1 MIKKTLIASSV
12 ALLSGC
18 AYIPDKFSPDYSVMD
33 NETVPDEVS
42 RSSLDSDRNLPSIE
56 YRKAGSDEYFK
67 ISRMDDND
75 PIPDVDVMWFSVNNA
90 SVYDT
95 LRILLLDVGI
105 NLSMSHE
112 TANKTGMYMT
122 HGKGSLPHL
131 VEQIADASDLFYRHK
146 NNTLSFRNKESFV
159 FKIPPMLDEETREGV
174 KLTLES
180 LGAQGVSIDS
190 RFNAVTFEA
199 TRNKLKA
206 IEDYLK
212 NVSKSGSVIIYD
224 TWIWEVSLNESN
236 RAGVK
241 WEDFSYM
248 KGNTAIDISGGG
260 DIGDLDSATDLIGGI
275 AHATENFSLNML
287 VSFLKKHGSLSTLSH
302 PKISLMSGS
311 NAKLEVGE
319 EVKYVSELTSTVS
332 TTGDTTQ
339 SSAETETL
347 STGLKLNIR
356 GAFESESVYSKIGLE
371 ISDLLR
377 FNEFTASGT
386 VLSLPHTMIRKVET
400 DTRMEPGEYFILGG
414 VNMSRKQNDDT
425 GTPSLF
431 GKAGIGMPL
440 SKADSMEK
448 SELVIVMR
456 PRVIVFDES
465 PEQKR
470 AEQAVKARAS
480 STDKT
485 TTPKETDA

>member
-1 MIKKTLIASSV
+1 MMKKTLIASSV

-18 AYIPDKFSPDYSVMD
+18 AYIPDKFEPDYSVM
-33 NETVPDEVS
+33 NDEVAPS
-42 RSSLDSDRNLPSIE
+42 EVNQSGLDNARDLPSIE

-67 ISRMDDND
+67 ISRREENE
-75 PIPDVDVMWFSVNNA
+75 PVPDVDVMWFSVNNA

-95 LRILLLDVGI
+95 LRILLLDLGI

-131 VEQIADASDLFYRHK
+131 VEQIADASDLFYRYK
-146 NNTLSFRNKESFV
+146 NNTLSFRNTESFV
-159 FKIPPMLDEETREGV
+159 FKIPPMLDEETRNGV
-174 KLTLES
+174 QLTLES
-180 LGAQGVSIDS
+180 LGARGVSIDS
-190 RFNAVTFEA
+190 RFNVVTFEA

-206 IEDYLK
+206 IEDYLR
-212 NVSKSGSVIIYD
+212 NVSNSGSVIVYD
-224 TWIWEVSLNESN
+224 TWIWEVSLNESHKS
-236 RAGVK
+236 GVR

-248 KGNTAIDISGGG
+248 GKNTSVNISGGG
-260 DIGDLDSATDLIGGI
+260 EVNGIDSATDLIGGI

-287 VSFLKKHGSLSTLSH
+287 VRFLKQHGSLSTLSH

-311 NAKLEVGE
+311 QAKLEVGE

-356 GAFESESVYSKIGLE
+356 GAFESESVYSNIALE

-400 DTRMEPGEYFILGG
+400 DTRMEPGEFFILGG
-414 VNMSRKQNDDT
+414 VNMSRKQNDDS
-425 GTPSLF
+425 GTPSLL
-431 GKAGIGMPL
+431 GKAGISLPL
-440 SKADSMEK
+440 SKSQSIEK

-465 PEQKR
+465 PEKRR
-470 AEQAVKARAS
+470 AEQEAKNSPPQKNA
-480 STDKT
+480 T
-485 TTPKETDA
+485 TTKETDV